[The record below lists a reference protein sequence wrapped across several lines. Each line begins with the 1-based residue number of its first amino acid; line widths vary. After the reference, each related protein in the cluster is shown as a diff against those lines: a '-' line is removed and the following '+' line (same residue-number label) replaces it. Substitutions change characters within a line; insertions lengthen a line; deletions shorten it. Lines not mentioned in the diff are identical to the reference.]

1 MHSGRLCKPER
12 EAVFF
17 VTQPDGSSAQPPSP
31 PPLPGLEHLA
41 LPRGPKPR
49 EDDTVFVFYVFWK
62 EKCSSRTFVDLMS
75 QRLGEK
81 LSRDRPEPRDGS
93 ASNTIPIGSL
103 VPCWAHRWSPA
114 RAKCG
119 RIRQYL
125 LPPPN
130 GTALWAQRPYM
141 PLGTLRDQIIYPHA
155 PGAAGHTTAEPL
167 GRFIRHQSGTRHC
180 DPAGGPAWAGMR
192 RHPHPNPEGG
202 GGGARGAPTDR
213 QNCQGSR
220 PRHLCETQTTPIFG
234 QFPPASQPT
243 FRADPSS
250 RG

>member
-93 ASNTIPIGSL
+93 ASNTIPVGSL

-119 RIRQYL
+119 HIRQC
-125 LPPPN
+125 LPPPPPT
-130 GTALWAQRPYM
+130 GQPSG
-141 PLGTLRDQIIYPHA
+141 PS
-155 PGAAGHTTAEPL
+155 GHTCPWA
-167 GRFIRHQSGTRHC
+167 RSGTRSSIPTPRARLSTPLQNPWVGSSATNLAPGIATQLGGLPGQACEGTHTRTRRGGRGTQSTHR
-180 DPAGGPAWAGMR
+180 PAKLPGFSAQA
-192 RHPHPNPEGG
+192 
-202 GGGARGAPTDR
+202 
-213 QNCQGSR
+213 
-220 PRHLCETQTTPIFG
+220 LV
-234 QFPPASQPT
+234 
-243 FRADPSS
+243 
-250 RG
+250 